1 MIKKKLL
8 IIGGSK
14 FIGKAFI
21 NYFNFQKK
29 YKNLEIILIL
39 RNQINN
45 HIHNKNIKII
55 NQDFTKMKL
64 LPKCDFIL
72 YCLRSNSVK
81 NDNQLFELFKEKI
94 LQLKK
99 KPKVIFTSSGVIY
112 GLNNSKKKIKEKN
125 KDVIYNSGEL
135 KKYKKNW
142 FLQKVNLEKKFLNL
156 STKNFE
162 IVVLRMFSFIGPSI
176 LGLNFAPSVFYEKI
190 KDNKKISI
198 NGPINTYR
206 SYLDEKDMVEWILKI
221 FFNFKRKF
229 EIYNFGSEKG
239 IRIYDLATQM
249 LDKKNSKKIVLI
261 NKSSKVDYYVPSIT
275 KLKKKFKLKEK
286 ITLKNSIKILFS

>member
-135 KKYKKNW
+135 KKYKKIG
-142 FLQKVNLEKKFLNL
+142 FYKK
-156 STKNFE
+156 
-162 IVVLRMFSFIGPSI
+162 
-176 LGLNFAPSVFYEKI
+176 
-190 KDNKKISI
+190 
-198 NGPINTYR
+198 
-206 SYLDEKDMVEWILKI
+206 
-221 FFNFKRKF
+221 
-229 EIYNFGSEKG
+229 
-239 IRIYDLATQM
+239 
-249 LDKKNSKKIVLI
+249 
-261 NKSSKVDYYVPSIT
+261 
-275 KLKKKFKLKEK
+275 
-286 ITLKNSIKILFS
+286 